1 MTTPRKDWVARV
13 RAVLETKDGIDVDGV
28 LGGLTAYLDS
38 KLIEDADMWLRRTR
52 GERRSE
58 DAAWSDIK
66 YFDDV
71 VVGEEYDFPGEYLL
85 TQEDIVR
92 VASEWDP
99 QPFHVDEQAAA
110 ASMFGGLVASSVH
123 LFSIAVK
130 LAHTA
135 TEKRAAV
142 SALGF
147 DDVKVLRPARPGDR
161 LRYRSCCIGKRESK
175 SRPELGIVQARGELF
190 NQDGEIVFTLTSA
203 ALFAKTPRSSSRQN
217 E

>member
-1 MTTPRKDWVARV
+1 MMPRV
-13 RAVLETKDGIDVDGV
+13 
-28 LGGLTAYLDS
+28 
-38 KLIEDADMWLRRTR
+38 
-52 GERRSE
+52 
-58 DAAWSDIK
+58 K
-66 YFDDV
+66 YFDDA
-71 VVGEEYDFPGEYLL
+71 VVGEEYDFPGEYVL

-99 QPFHVDEQAAA
+99 QPFHIDEEAAA

-161 LRYRSCCIGKRESK
+161 CAIGRAASANENRRAVPRWESSK
-175 SRPELGIVQARGELF
+175 PAASSS
-190 NQDGEIVFTLTSA
+190 TST
-203 ALFAKTPRSSSRQN
+203 AKSSSR
-217 E
+217 